1 MDSQIKKI
9 DLIANHMCAYQ
20 KEHNITGRC
29 SDNVT
34 ILYDIIKK
42 SFKTLNPVFQNV
54 IVSFNKNGIGH
65 VCEGHIVIKLDNG
78 ALIDPSYEIAR
89 EPDSSY
95 LDNFETFRD
104 MVECN
109 DAIKPLMNKIEKG
122 FNCFKRYAKRM
133 NNGEFGVS
141 SDEYYINLIK
151 YLVDIGIIKAS
162 ADDSK
167 HLNSITNIDTTS

>member
-9 DLIANHMCAYQ
+9 DLIANHMCVYQ
-20 KEHNITGRC
+20 KKHNITGRC
-29 SDNVT
+29 TDNVT

-95 LDNFETFRD
+95 LSNFETFRE

-109 DAIKPLMNKIEKG
+109 DAIKPLMNNIEKG
-122 FNCFKRYAKRM
+122 FNHFKKITQRM
-133 NNGEFGVS
+133 NNGAFGIS
-141 SDEYYINLIK
+141 NDEYYINLIK
-151 YLVDIGIIKAS
+151 YLVDIGIITS
-162 ADDSK
+162 SK
-167 HLNSITNIDTTS
+167 NELIYLKSLTNIDATY